1 MKDKAVINLN
11 TSSVILT
18 VEEHIATLTMN
29 RPAALNAININVA
42 EEFLSNCQAI
52 ANDASVRVVVIRG
65 EGKAFGVGGDLSTLK
80 IDSVNNAN
88 ALISR
93 LHESVLIL
101 SRINAPVIASLHGVV
116 AGGSLSLSSACDLA
130 IAAEGTRFN
139 LAYANVAA
147 SCDVSGSWSLPRL
160 VGLRNAMQIALL
172 TETFDA
178 QEALRLGLVNRVV
191 PAESLNLEVDKLAKR
206 LASGPTQAYGR
217 LKRLMRQSFETTLAD
232 QLESERLN
240 FLASAETDDFKE
252 ALSAF
257 FEKRKPAFK
266 GV

>member
-1 MKDKAVINLN
+1 MSTASASPV
-11 TSSVILT
+11 VLT
-18 VEEHIATLTMN
+18 QQGGIATLTLN
-29 RPAALNAININVA
+29 RPEALNAINVPVA
-42 EEFLSNCQAI
+42 EAFLAHCQTL

-65 EGKAFGVGGDLSTLK
+65 EGKAFGVGGDLATLQT
-80 IDSVNNAN
+80 DSVNSAN

-93 LHESVLIL
+93 LHASVLIL
-101 SRINAPVIASLHGVV
+101 ANINAPVIASLHGVV

-172 TETFDA
+172 AETFDA

-191 PAESLNLEVDKLAKR
+191 PAETLDAEVQALAQR
-206 LASGPTQAYGR
+206 LAAGPTQAYGR
-217 LKRLMRQSFETTLAD
+217 LKRLMRQSFETSLAD
-232 QLESERLN
+232 QLDAERVN
-240 FLASAETDDFKE
+240 FMASAQTQDFKE
-252 ALSAF
+252 ALGAF
-257 FEKRKPAFK
+257 FDKRKPVFE
-266 GV
+266 GR

>member
-1 MKDKAVINLN
+1 MSTASASPV
-11 TSSVILT
+11 VLT
-18 VEEHIATLTMN
+18 QQGGIATLTLN
-29 RPAALNAININVA
+29 RPEALNAINVPVA
-42 EEFLSNCQAI
+42 EAFLAHCQAL

-65 EGKAFGVGGDLSTLK
+65 EGKAFGVGGDLATLQT
-80 IDSVNNAN
+80 DSVNSAN

-93 LHESVLIL
+93 LHASVLIL
-101 SRINAPVIASLHGVV
+101 ANINAPVIASLHGVV

-172 TETFDA
+172 AETFDA

-191 PAESLNLEVDKLAKR
+191 PAETLDAEVQALAQR
-206 LASGPTQAYGR
+206 LAAGPTQAYGR
-217 LKRLMRQSFETTLAD
+217 LKRLMRQSFETSLAD
-232 QLESERLN
+232 QLDAERVN
-240 FLASAETDDFKE
+240 FMASAQTQDFKE
-252 ALSAF
+252 ALGAF
-257 FEKRKPAFK
+257 FDKRKPVFE
-266 GV
+266 GR